1 MVKFLAAGKVVL
13 LLKGRY
19 AGTKAVIVK
28 NFDEGTK
35 ERPYGH
41 ALVVGIEK
49 APLRVTKA
57 MGEKRIAKRSKV
69 KAYIKLVNYSHL
81 MPTR

>member
-1 MVKFLAAGKVVL
+1 MVKFLTAGKVVL
-13 LLKGRY
+13 LLKGKY

-28 NFDEGTK
+28 SYDDGNK

-49 APLRVTKA
+49 TPLRVTKA
-57 MGEKRIAKRSKV
+57 MGEKKIAKRSKV
-69 KAYIKLVNYSHL
+69 QVYIKLVNYAHL